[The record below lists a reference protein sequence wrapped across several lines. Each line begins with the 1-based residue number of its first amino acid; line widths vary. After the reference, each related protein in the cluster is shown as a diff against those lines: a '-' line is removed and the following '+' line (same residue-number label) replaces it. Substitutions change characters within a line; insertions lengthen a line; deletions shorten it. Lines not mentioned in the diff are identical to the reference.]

1 MGAGSGALQDSEIEA
16 KMFDETLSALPWIS
30 DIYAGE
36 DDALGV
42 DRMWGGGGVPS
53 SKCEGRGRGG

>member
-1 MGAGSGALQDSEIEA
+1 MGSGALQDSEIEA

-36 DDALGV
+36 EEG
-42 DRMWGGGGVPS
+42 WGGGGAL
-53 SKCEGRGRGG
+53 K